1 MRVELRSPDPSC
13 NPYLAFAVMLRTGL
27 DGIERRMTLPPPVEE
42 SLYGFDDVELE
53 RRNVGVL
60 PDNLKDAVD
69 ALEADE
75 VLMDA
80 LGDHLAERFIEA
92 KRLEW
97 REYRGQVTPW
107 ELDQYLERF

>member
-1 MRVELRSPDPSC
+1 
-13 NPYLAFAVMLRTGL
+13 MLRCGL
-27 DGIERRMTLPPPVEE
+27 DGIERRLPLPPPVEE
-42 SLYGFDDVELE
+42 SLYGFDETELE

-75 VLMDA
+75 VVIDA
-80 LGDHLAERFIEA
+80 LGDHLAERFIAA

-97 REYRGQVTPW
+97 QSYRGQVTPW
-107 ELDQYLERF
+107 EIDQYLERC